1 MMFSGQIYGKY
12 HPMSPNDFLFQISLF
27 YLHVIKSLFLNSWS
41 CLGNKCYSTMF
52 RNLWNKQLLRVTHEP
67 FNQRYTANDDI
78 SNSFNGHSLQVSC
91 FQNCSGNVSGLAS
104 VSHPK
109 KKKGDLGWDVVA
121 HLHTFCL
128 TKTLPVELQHSLTSR
143 GERTLLDLF
152 LVNHLHSNC
161 LGLSWNSCTR
171 EPATN

>member
-1 MMFSGQIYGKY
+1 MANTIQCHLMTSSSKY
-12 HPMSPNDFLFQISLF
+12 HCFTCMFLKAYSWTPG
-27 YLHVIKSLFLNSWS
+27 HVWEINAIPLCSGI
-41 CLGNKCYSTMF
+41 C
-52 RNLWNKQLLRVTHEP
+52 E
-67 FNQRYTANDDI
+67 I
-78 SNSFNGHSLQVSC
+78 SNFWESHMSHLINVTLQMMTSLIPSTGIVFRYLVSRIAVAMWVDWHLC
-91 FQNCSGNVSGLAS
+91 LIL
-104 VSHPK
+104 K
-109 KKKGDLGWDVVA
+109 RKKGDLGWDVVA